1 MEIQNTKAFQNFI
14 EIQEILPEQENSIQ
28 QIIEAFSEYLVAV
41 NPDYI
46 YNKTYLNAYIDDFIK
61 TQKVLKQK
69 HRKLKEISINL
80 NNIGLEKET
89 IVKIDDT
96 WTLEKGNI
104 SLSNTFDQHIVQKKS
119 IQLEIKSTDYDIV
132 VAKRINFHD
141 NFENK
146 LDDCISNFIEQIREV
161 NENNG

>member
-1 MEIQNTKAFQNFI
+1 MEIQNTKAFQKFI
-14 EIQEILPEQENSIQ
+14 EVQEIFPEQENSIQ

-69 HRKLKEISINL
+69 HRKLKEISIKL

-96 WTLEKGNI
+96 WTLENGNI
-104 SLSNTFDQHIVQKKS
+104 SLSNTFDQHIVQKEA

-132 VAKRINFHD
+132 VAKRISFHD

-146 LDDCISNFIEQIREV
+146 LDDCISNFIEKIREV
-161 NENNG
+161 NENND